1 MFSLNFNDYL
11 QKVFLMGQASTN
23 GGYGCSVNFATL
35 PWNSTCCCV
44 IVCSVYKQHTQ
55 TYTFSNCFL

>member
-44 IVCSVYKQHTQ
+44 IVCSVYKQPV
-55 TYTFSNCFL
+55 